1 MSLIRL
7 TALLAFVFVATVL
20 AEEIG
25 AADSLGPEAS
35 SLGLLDQLKLDSAS
49 HFYTDARA
57 INYCATHS
65 LGISEF
71 DTMTLSQR
79 NNLYSYLVSRS
90 QWRCMKD
97 AHGANKY
104 YGLPEVT
111 KKRVDVKEIFR
122 LAGVPIHYYINAGNP
137 FRTSSR
143 SCRVL
148 SLAQYANVNYGFHVA
163 LGKMSAWTERG
174 RLQKHIRRVYRNKLQ
189 QFSKDGRT
197 QLACEKAICFEMA
210 YAAIYAEYTIGV
222 MLDRQMVHKIS
233 RQQILTSLGIYD
245 EHIAHVSKL
254 VAMGVEPDEVW
265 KKHMAGK
272 GESDQAIEGM
282 YYGNKTEVENSIAG
296 DWEDGEDM
304 DAVERAASC
313 HPVCKLL
320 APRGTDS
327 VFRYYKYISY
337 KACCNQCPGTWCR
350 RKTSA
355 NTLVKKYARVVT
367 VEAKNGGHRIENW
380 GLPEVGMRR

>member
-1 MSLIRL
+1 MSFIRL
-7 TALLAFVFVATVL
+7 TALLAFVFVPVVL
-20 AEEIG
+20 AEQVG
-25 AADSLGPEAS
+25 AADTLHPEPS
-35 SLGLLDQLKLDSAS
+35 SLELLDQLKLDSAS

-57 INYCATHS
+57 IDYCATHS

-71 DTMTLSQR
+71 DTMTLSER
-79 NNLYSYLVSRS
+79 NYLYSYLVSRK

-122 LAGVPIHYYINAGNP
+122 LAGVPIHYYINAGYP

-148 SLAQYANVNYGFHVA
+148 SLAQYANVNHGFNVA

-174 RLQKHIRRVYRNKLQ
+174 RLQSHIRRVYRNKLQ

-254 VAMGVEPDEVW
+254 VAMGVQPDEVW

-272 GESDQAIEGM
+272 GKSHQAIKDRHYINM
-282 YYGNKTEVENSIAG
+282 TKVQDSISG
-296 DWEDGEDM
+296 EWEESEDM

-313 HPVCKLL
+313 HPVCTLL
-320 APRGTDS
+320 APRGTDW
-327 VFRYYKYISY
+327 VFKDFKYISY

-355 NTLVKKYARVVT
+355 NTLVKKYAGVVT
-367 VEAKNGGHRIENW
+367 VEAKYGGHRIESW
-380 GLPEVGMRR
+380 GLPQVGMRR